1 MTDDVKSKKIG
12 KTRVVDNIIQKLL
25 SEALKVILFYLPL
38 NNIHEYPS
46 SSVIDND
53 VRVSPIAIESR
64 SMPHLPLLNIG
75 HVMCN

>member
-12 KTRVVDNIIQKLL
+12 KTRVVDNIIL

>member
-1 MTDDVKSKKIG
+1 MKKIG
-12 KTRVVDNIIQKLL
+12 KTRVGDNISINL
-25 SEALKVILFYLPL
+25 EALKMILFYLPL

-64 SMPHLPLLNIG
+64 SMPHLPLLNID

>member
-12 KTRVVDNIIQKLL
+12 KTRVVDNIIS

-64 SMPHLPLLNIG
+64 SMPHLPLPNIG

>member
-1 MTDDVKSKKIG
+1 MKA
-12 KTRVVDNIIQKLL
+12 RVGDNIIQKLL
-25 SEALKVILFYLPL
+25 SEALKIILFYLPL

-64 SMPHLPLLNIG
+64 SIPLLPLLNMG

>member
-1 MTDDVKSKKIG
+1 MTDEMKSKKIG
-12 KTRVVDNIIQKLL
+12 KNLVGDNIIL
-25 SEALKVILFYLPL
+25 SEALKIILFYLPL

-53 VRVSPIAIESR
+53 VRVSPIAMESR
-64 SMPHLPLLNIG
+64 SMPHLPLLKIG

>member
-12 KTRVVDNIIQKLL
+12 KTRVVDNIIL

-64 SMPHLPLLNIG
+64 SIPLLPLLNMG